1 MSSSRVTVVGVA
13 SNFFVTEEGS
23 WIKTYD
29 ENCKKFAQIAS
40 SNIRVVGA
48 AGQNFTTKEGSWMK
62 VYDQKCKKISQRS
75 A

>member
-1 MSSSRVTVVGVA
+1 M
-13 SNFFVTEEGS
+13 
-23 WIKTYD
+23 
-29 ENCKKFAQIAS
+29 AS